1 MEVFEKIRF
10 IRMFKG
16 WSQEETAERLQMTL
30 NGYTKIENG
39 KVDVSLSRLKQI
51 AETFEIELA
60 QLFGLN
66 DKNIFNFI
74 ENYNSS
80 ILNSHHPQHSTV
92 HITNQLEDQ
101 HELEK
106 ARLIIENQEKEIVY
120 LKEIIELLKIQRSP

>member
-1 MEVFEKIRF
+1 MEVHEKIKF
-10 IRMFKG
+10 IRMFKD
-16 WSQEETAERLQMTL
+16 WSQEEMAEKLQMTL

-74 ENYNSS
+74 ENHNSS
-80 ILNSHHPQHSTV
+80 IHHQQHTV
-92 HITNQLEDQ
+92 HITNQLENQ

-120 LKEIIELLKIQRSP
+120 LKEIIELLKIQRST